1 MAVVVMCFNFLSCPL
16 PVRVYLGE
24 EIVLSHTSD
33 HLHTSLAILL
43 SVRDLRISCT
53 YEQETYK
60 KAFLIMAFITTD
72 PETLLNMCQQD
83 NEYVNRG
90 IYEVNLKSMVY
101 FISNGP

>member
-1 MAVVVMCFNFLSCPL
+1 MCFNFLSCPL

-24 EIVLSHTSD
+24 EIVLSHTSGQMYT
-33 HLHTSLAILL
+33 LHTSLAIPLL
-43 SVRDLRISCT
+43 VRDLRISCT
-53 YEQETYK
+53 YEQETYI

-83 NEYVNRG
+83 NEYVIHG